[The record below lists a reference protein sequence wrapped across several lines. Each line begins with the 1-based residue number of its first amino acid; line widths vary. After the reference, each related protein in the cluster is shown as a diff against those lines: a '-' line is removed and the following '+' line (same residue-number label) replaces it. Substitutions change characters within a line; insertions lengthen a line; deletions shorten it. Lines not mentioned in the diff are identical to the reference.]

1 MFRRRLAYSF
11 LIIVFALSLS
21 TSAFASGFAL
31 YEGSARGNVLGAG
44 LTASADDPSA
54 VFYNPAGIT
63 QLKGKQAMIGVTFIT
78 PMISVETADGSRK
91 DDFKRNWFYPP
102 HAYYTHQ
109 IDDKWWAGVGV
120 FSRFGLGTEFNPAWP
135 GRYNS
140 YKANIQTLELN
151 PNIAYKISD
160 KLSIAGGLSLM
171 WFDLELKRK
180 LNTAAL
186 GVGDTDFVL
195 DGDSFGWGFN
205 LAIHYKPTDWMQ
217 AGVSYRSR
225 VSQHVEGDVKVSN
238 QIAIPGV
245 VNIVNMGGSGNL
257 HLPDMIFAGVN
268 FNIRPDLTLGGG
280 IYWTRWDS
288 YDKLEIQFDR
298 PFGAPPAAKS
308 TSRKAWD
315 NVYRFLIGTEW
326 KINPNW
332 DLRLGYAFDEAPEP
346 DDTIDFILPD
356 NDRHMFSVGFGYHKN
371 NWALDFSYTYMLII
385 DRNEIAARAA
395 QGIHACKFVDG
406 VAHLIGLSY
415 TYKF

>member
-1 MFRRRLAYSF
+1 
-11 LIIVFALSLS
+11 
-21 TSAFASGFAL
+21 
-31 YEGSARGNVLGAG
+31 
-44 LTASADDPSA
+44 
-54 VFYNPAGIT
+54 
-63 QLKGKQAMIGVTFIT
+63 MIGVTFIT

-245 VNIVNMGGSGNL
+245 VNIVNMGDSGNL